1 MSKKPLNQ
9 NTKFTQ
15 DFIKTF
21 ETDFIFNNEPQNR
34 YKDLKSNL
42 INSNSQKKQ
51 KLSDLKNLINTIEDC
66 NLKKASKNLLFGSG
80 NINSSIML
88 IGDAPGEEEDE
99 SGLLFQG
106 DVGKLLEKMLLAI
119 NVSMDNIYLTYSIN
133 YKTTDERKPNTSDIK
148 RYSKFLKQHI
158 SIINPQM
165 LILMG
170 GTAMEAVTGLK
181 SKISDERGKWKE
193 IIIGSKTV
201 PLMISY
207 SPSYLIRFPE
217 NKKYSWKDLKMIKQ
231 KREKRVVGWK
241 EHAAL
246 PDLNVKSVIAKI
258 DTGATLASIDA
269 ADIKI
274 VTRDKV
280 KYVKFKVMKRN
291 NTVRKTSAPLEGYK
305 RIKSSNGDVERRP
318 YIKTTLLMDGISKKI
333 ELTLTDRG
341 PMDYTMLIGRRALGR
356 RWVVN
361 PSVSFLT
368 KPKRE

>member
-1 MSKKPLNQ
+1 
-9 NTKFTQ
+9 
-15 DFIKTF
+15 
-21 ETDFIFNNEPQNR
+21 
-34 YKDLKSNL
+34 
-42 INSNSQKKQ
+42 
-51 KLSDLKNLINTIEDC
+51 
-66 NLKKASKNLLFGSG
+66 
-80 NINSSIML
+80 ML

-201 PLMISY
+201 PLMISF

-217 NKKYSWKDLKMIKQ
+217 NKKYSWEDLKMIKQ
-231 KREKRVVGWK
+231 KIQ
-241 EHAAL
+241 
-246 PDLNVKSVIAKI
+246 DLN
-258 DTGATLASIDA
+258 
-269 ADIKI
+269 IK
-274 VTRDKV
+274 
-280 KYVKFKVMKRN
+280 F
-291 NTVRKTSAPLEGYK
+291 
-305 RIKSSNGDVERRP
+305 
-318 YIKTTLLMDGISKKI
+318 
-333 ELTLTDRG
+333 
-341 PMDYTMLIGRRALGR
+341 
-356 RWVVN
+356 
-361 PSVSFLT
+361 
-368 KPKRE
+368 